1 MSGPELGLPAA
12 YRQGELRTAALT
24 CPLVEARCSHV
35 LLSAPGL
42 QRRCQKGASVPP
54 SHTPP
59 GMSPCRPGL
68 LPVASSVASATWA
81 GGKLR
86 AMWWLSYPC
95 GLQELPQRQWGTL
108 EPLRDACLLRKRM
121 ARASRREQL
130 APGLQDVT
138 SREGA
143 KAAQPHGPA
152 PRTSSGWGV
161 VGPPPHRAGA
171 LG

>member
-1 MSGPELGLPAA
+1 MSRPELGLPTA
-12 YRQGELRTAALT
+12 YGQGELRTAALT

-42 QRRCQKGASVPP
+42 QRRRQKGASVPP
-54 SHTPP
+54 CHTLP
-59 GMSPCRPGL
+59 GLSPCRPGL

-81 GGKLR
+81 GGKPR
-86 AMWWLSYPC
+86 ATWWLSHPR

-108 EPLRDACLLRKRM
+108 EPLRDACLLRKRT
-121 ARASRREQL
+121 ARASRREQP

-143 KAAQPHGPA
+143 KASQPHGPA
-152 PRTSSGWGV
+152 AGGV
-161 VGPPPHRAGA
+161 QQGLHAEQE
-171 LG
+171 L